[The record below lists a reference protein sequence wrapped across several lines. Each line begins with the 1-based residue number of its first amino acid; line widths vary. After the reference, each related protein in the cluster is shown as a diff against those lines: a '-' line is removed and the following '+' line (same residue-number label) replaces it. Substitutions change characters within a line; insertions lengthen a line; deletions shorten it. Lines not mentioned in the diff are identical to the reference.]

1 MNLETAVRLLDDI
14 ELLGISPRTFGAQV
28 EYQAS
33 KEIATPRGTVDIRDI
48 AEEFDVSTEVAMR
61 AFRRLE
67 ETDIAEADS
76 ERYRYRID
84 TGTLRT
90 VIDRLE
96 WLSQPE
102 NRDFIYPTDSQSPDR
117 IEMITGSPHNVSG
130 IPYPNITGRLVDMIA
145 TATGTVTLVNP
156 FFTGD
161 GLDLLLDAM
170 VGAVERDIELR
181 LLTRDVNHGNG
192 SNRTEVT
199 RLFEAVQQTGKTENF
214 GIFEVDKQ
222 QFPDASLHAKVT
234 VVDRSRAYVGSAN
247 FTDQSLQNAVELG
260 LYVEGGPVKRIA
272 EYLDQCQTSD
282 LFVSVEL

>member
-14 ELLGISPRTFGAQV
+14 ELLGISPRTFGSQV
-28 EYQAS
+28 EFQAS
-33 KEIATPRGTVDIRDI
+33 EGTATPHGTVDIRNI

-67 ETDIAEADS
+67 ETDIAESDP

-84 TGTLRT
+84 TGRLRT

-96 WLSQPE
+96 WLSQPA
-102 NRDFIYPTDSQSPDR
+102 NRNFLYPTDSNSPDK

-181 LLTRDVNHGNG
+181 LLTRDVNYGNG

-199 RLFEAVQQTGKTENF
+199 RLFESVQQTGNTENLW
-214 GIFEVDKQ
+214 IFEVDKQ

-234 VVDRSRAYVGSAN
+234 VVDGSRAYVGSAN
-247 FTDQSLQNAVELG
+247 FTDQSLQNAIELG
-260 LYVEGGPVKRIA
+260 LYVEGGPVERIA
-272 EYLDQCQTSD
+272 KYLDQCQTSD
-282 LFVSVEL
+282 LFVSVDL